1 MMNQPINYSQ
11 NLNLSTAESN
21 GSIYGQESLIAEIT
35 NDRSLSAVEEIYKEP
50 KQTIAIAATF
60 TAEPIQDYLNFW
72 MQELEIPSKIEFAP
86 YNQVF
91 QQLLDP
97 SSLLSNNS
105 KGINVIFVNFEDWQ
119 KYDKSLKT
127 FEDISANIE
136 GNVRELLTSLQTAV
150 KRSTTPHLLCL
161 CPTSPKFKQDPQK
174 AIFLQQMEKKIADE
188 IASINGAYLLQT
200 EDIIQTYSVEDYYD
214 SVGNENGHISYTI
227 PFYCALATII
237 ARKIFAIKS
246 KPYKVIALDCD
257 NTLWKGV
264 CGEVGAEGVEIDSAF
279 YKFQKLLLQQQ
290 EAGMLLCLCSKNI
303 EQDAIEVFQK
313 REDMPLK
320 LDRLVSWRIN
330 WQPKS
335 VNLKSLAQELNL
347 GIDSFIFI
355 DDNPVECAEVEANC
369 PEVLTLQLPQT
380 NEEIEQFIKH
390 TWVFD
395 RLKVTS
401 EDKKRTEQY
410 QQNSQRERLRQET
423 GSFDDFL
430 FGLQLE
436 IEIKEL
442 TPETLSRASQLTQRT
457 NQFNM
462 TTIRRSESEISQEC
476 DAGKLSVLTVE
487 VKDRFGDYGLVG
499 LLLYSQT
506 ERSIC
511 VDTFLLS
518 CRVLG
523 RGVEHKMLAQLG
535 KIASDRGLERVDVS
549 YVATQ
554 KNQPAFDFLN
564 SVGIQFQEE
573 QSQSYLY
580 KFPVAYLT
588 ELSYSPNSVES
599 KSSSNNPTEKIANTT
614 QPNFTSKATLLKKI
628 ATELSDPNQSIDLI
642 KAQKSRNQDEIEN
655 LVLPRNPLEQKLVKL
670 WEEAL
675 GVSPIGIHDN
685 FFELGGDSIKA
696 AVLIN
701 KLQEQIGEIF
711 HFIILFDAPTIA
723 ELAEYLNN
731 KEPEAIA
738 KMIGVAIDPETVQN
752 NQSQQAIDAARV
764 KQMRRLIPSLSDR
777 QDRVRTKNKPA
788 LFVLSPP
795 RSGSTLFRVMLSGN
809 PQLFAPPELH
819 LLGFNNLEERKK
831 YFSGER
837 SFWAEGNIRALME
850 IRDCSVERAQEIMQQ
865 LEAQKLSIQEYYAL
879 MQEWIG
885 DRILVDKTPPYALDL
900 KTIER
905 AESDFENTLYI
916 HLMRHPYGMIR
927 SHEESR
933 MEQLMTNLMG
943 LDIEPPFN
951 RREYAELVWTICQQ
965 NILQFL
971 KTIPPQRK
979 LLVKFEDLVQNP
991 QITIEGICEFLG
1003 LDFHPDMVQPYR
1015 DKNQRM
1021 TDGVNSTSRMMG
1033 DMKFKNYSGID
1044 PQVAEKWRKNYTQDF
1059 LGDVTWEIAKNFG
1072 YEPIQKEQT
1081 SKNFNSLEFLEQKNP
1096 QELLSQVDRLSDRE
1110 VDNLLNRMLTKPET
1124 KRALL
1129 IQLLKQEENVKRP
1142 STFPL
1147 SFGQERLW
1155 ALDRLENDSCV
1166 YNLTRA
1172 IRLKGILN
1180 LEVLQKSLNE
1190 IVRRHEILRTSFQVI
1205 DGKPMQSIAA
1215 ELDLQCPVV
1224 DLQQLDPE
1232 KREVE
1237 AQRSIDEFAKQ
1248 PFVLTQLPL
1257 LRVKL
1262 LRLSQEEHI
1271 LIRVSHHI
1279 IFDGWSTRLFPRE
1292 LAAIYEA
1299 FLTGKSSP
1307 LPDLPIQYGDYVL
1320 WQRKWSS
1327 SEVAQSQLAYWQKKL
1342 AGKVPVLQ
1350 LPTDKLRPGYAS
1362 SKGASQLLVL
1372 PKQLVKAIENLSRQE
1387 KVTPFMVLLAAF
1399 KTFLNRYS
1407 GQEDLIV
1414 CSPVAC
1420 RNRSEIESLIGYFNN
1435 IVVMRT
1441 DLSGNPSFRKAIALA
1456 RQVAS
1461 EAFQNQDLP
1470 FQKITEL
1477 PNLRRTPLTRCMFAL
1492 QSTPSEPEVM
1502 SQLIMTSQEIDKKT
1516 ADCDLSLFIEPKE
1529 ETLVAAFEYKTDLF
1543 SDEAIEKMKEH
1554 FQHHLESLVADP
1566 DLRLASLP
1574 VLKEPNNA
1582 LSITT
1587 NIQAA
1592 KSQNNGNGKAKI
1604 LLAPRDD
1611 IEFKLKQIWEQVLD
1625 IQSLDIRDDFFALG
1639 GHSMLAVRLFA
1650 EIEKALGKKLPLA
1663 ILFQA
1668 PTIEQLA
1675 KAIREEARSLPLSSL
1690 VPIKPNGSKKPLF
1703 LIHARGTSVLLYRD
1717 LAYKLDPEQPVYG
1730 LQPKG
1735 LYEGETPLKRVED
1748 MASLYIK
1755 EIQTIQPNGPYLLG
1769 GYSFGGDI
1777 AMEMAQQLCQQ
1788 GQQISMLAL
1797 FDCRGPNSYVRSPL
1811 SKRLLIH
1818 IDNLIDRKH
1827 LYVVE
1832 RVKDWK
1838 RWLGDMLKYKLQKL
1852 VMESLQYLDLN
1863 LPLTLRNLY
1872 IEDLNIQAAK
1882 NYQHEFY
1889 PGKIIL
1895 LRTIEWLG
1903 GVGCEIDEKLGW
1915 GELVGEGV
1923 EVYDV
1928 PGHHL
1933 SMFEEPHVQKLA
1945 ATLKV
1950 CIEKAQS

>member
-21 GSIYGQESLIAEIT
+21 GSIYGQESLIGERN
-35 NDRSLSAVEEIYKEP
+35 NDRTLSSVEEISKEP

-60 TAEPIQDYLNFW
+60 TAEPIQEYLNFW
-72 MQELEIPSKIEFAP
+72 MQELEIPSNIEFAP

-97 SSLLSNNS
+97 SSQLSKNT
-105 KGINVIFVNFEDWQ
+105 KGINVILVNFEDWQ

-127 FEDISANIE
+127 FENISANIE
-136 GNVRELLTSLQTAV
+136 GNVRELLTALQTSV
-150 KRSTTPHLLCL
+150 KRSATPHLLCL
-161 CPTSPKFKQDPQK
+161 CPTSPKFRQDPHR
-174 AIFLQQMEKKIADE
+174 AIFLREMEEKIADE
-188 IASINGAYLLQT
+188 IASINGAYLLKT
-200 EDIIQTYSVEDYYD
+200 DDIIQTYPVEDYYD
-214 SVGNENGHISYTI
+214 FVGNENGHISYTI

-237 ARKIFAIKS
+237 ARKIFAIGS

-257 NTLWKGV
+257 NTLWKGI

-279 YKFQKLLLQQQ
+279 YKFQQLLLQQQ

-303 EQDAIEVFQK
+303 ERDAIEVFQK

-369 PEVLTLQLPQT
+369 PEVLALQIPQT
-380 NEEIEQFIKH
+380 TEEIERFIKH
-390 TWVFD
+390 TWAFD

-410 QQNSQRERLRQET
+410 QQNAQRERLRQET
-423 GSFDDFL
+423 GSFEDFL
-430 FGLQLE
+430 AGLQLE
-436 IEIKEL
+436 INIKEL

-462 TTIRRSESEISQEC
+462 TTIRRSESEIQQQC
-476 DAGKLSVLTVE
+476 DGGELSALTVE

-499 LLLYSQT
+499 LLLYAQN
-506 ERSIC
+506 ERAIA

-523 RGVEHKMLAQLG
+523 RGVEHRMLAELG

-564 SVGIQFQEE
+564 SIGIQFQQE

-614 QPNFTSKATLLKKI
+614 QTKLTSKATLLKKI
-628 ATELSDPNQSIDLI
+628 ATELSNPKQLINSI
-642 KAQKSRNQDEIEN
+642 KAQKSRNKNEIEN
-655 LVLPRNPLEQKLVKL
+655 LVLPRNSLEQKLVEL
-670 WEEAL
+670 WEEVL

-723 ELAEYLNN
+723 ELAEYLNK

-738 KMIGVAIDPETVQN
+738 KMLGVEISPAAMEN
-752 NQSQQAIDAARV
+752 SQPQQTIEASQIEL
-764 KQMRRLIPSLSDR
+764 MRRLIPSLSER

-809 PQLFAPPELH
+809 PRLFAPPELH
-819 LLGFNNLEERKK
+819 LLGFNTLEERKK

-850 IRDCSVERAQEIMQQ
+850 IRGCSVERAQEIMQE
-865 LEAQKLSIQEYYAL
+865 LEAQKLTIQEYYAL

-943 LDIEPPFN
+943 LDSEPPFN
-951 RREYAELVWTICQQ
+951 RREYAELVWTICQK

-971 KTIPPQRK
+971 DTVPSQRK
-979 LLVKFEDLVQNP
+979 LLVKFEDLVRHP
-991 QITIEGICEFLG
+991 QATVESICEFLQI
-1003 LDFHPDMVQPYR
+1003 DFYPDMIQPYR

-1021 TDGVNSTSRMMG
+1021 TDGVSSTSRMMG

-1044 PQVAEKWRKNYTQDF
+1044 PQVAEKWRKSYTKDF
-1059 LGDVTWEIAKNFG
+1059 LGNVTWEIARKFG
-1072 YEPIQKEQT
+1072 YETIEEERIN
-1081 SKNFNSLEFLEQKNP
+1081 KNLNSLKSLVQKNP
-1096 QELLSQVDRLSDRE
+1096 QELLSQIDRLGDRE
-1110 VDNLLNRMLTKPET
+1110 IDNLLNQMLRQPET
-1124 KRALL
+1124 KRNVLR
-1129 IQLLKQEENVKRP
+1129 QLLETKIERP
-1142 STFPL
+1142 NTFPL
-1147 SFGQERLW
+1147 SYGQERLW
-1155 ALDRLENDSCV
+1155 ALNQLEKDSFV
-1166 YNLTRA
+1166 YNLARA

-1180 LEVLQKSLNE
+1180 LEAFQASLKE
-1190 IVRRHEILRTSFQVI
+1190 IIRRHEILRTSFQII
-1205 DGKPMQSIAA
+1205 DGQPMQSIAS
-1215 ELDLQCPVV
+1215 ELDLPCPVV

-1232 KREVE
+1232 EKEIE
-1237 AQRSIDEFAKQ
+1237 AQRLINEFAKQ
-1248 PFVLTQLPL
+1248 PFLLDRLPL

-1262 LRLSQEEHI
+1262 LRLNPEEHI

-1299 FLTGKSSP
+1299 FSTGKSSSFP
-1307 LPDLPIQYGDYVL
+1307 NLPIQYGDYVL
-1320 WQRKWSS
+1320 WQRQWLR
-1327 SEVAQSQLAYWQKKL
+1327 SETAQSQLAYWQKQL
-1342 AGKVPVLQ
+1342 AGNVPVLQ
-1350 LPTDKLRPGYAS
+1350 LPTDKPRPAS
-1362 SKGASQLLVL
+1362 IGSQGARRVLML
-1372 PKQLVKAIENLSRQE
+1372 PKQLTAAIDNLSRQE
-1387 KVTPFMVLLAAF
+1387 KVTSFMVLLAAF
-1399 KTFLNRYS
+1399 KTFLHRYT

-1420 RNRSEIESLIGYFNN
+1420 RNRLETESLIGYFNN

-1441 DLSGNPSFRKAIALA
+1441 DLSDNPSFREAIAVV

-1461 EAFQNQDLP
+1461 GAFQNQDLP
-1470 FQKITEL
+1470 FQKVTEL
-1477 PNLRRTPLTRCMFAL
+1477 PNLRRTPLTRCMFAM
-1492 QSTPSEPEVM
+1492 QSTPSQPETM
-1502 SQLIMTSQEIDKKT
+1502 SQLTITPQEIDKET

-1543 SDEAIEKMKEH
+1543 SDEAIGKMIEQ
-1554 FQHHLESLVADP
+1554 FQNHLEMLIANP
-1566 DLRLASLP
+1566 DLHLASL
-1574 VLKEPNNA
+1574 A
-1582 LSITT
+1582 
-1587 NIQAA
+1587 
-1592 KSQNNGNGKAKI
+1592 
-1604 LLAPRDD
+1604 LLAERNEEESVTKLQLHNLQNDDRARTLLTPRDE
-1611 IEFKLKQIWEQVLD
+1611 IEFKLKQIWERVLG
-1625 IQSLDIRDDFFALG
+1625 IESLDLRDDFFALG

-1650 EIEKALGKKLPLA
+1650 EIEKTLGKKLTLST
-1663 ILFQA
+1663 LFQA
-1668 PTIEQLA
+1668 STIEQLA
-1675 KAIREEARSLPLSSL
+1675 SVIRQEEQSSSLSSL
-1690 VPIKPNGSKKPLF
+1690 VPIKPTGSKPPLF
-1703 LIHARGTSVLLYRD
+1703 LIHAKGTSVLLYRD
-1717 LAYKLDPEQPVYG
+1717 LAERLDSEQPVYG

-1735 LYEGETPLKRVED
+1735 LKEGDTPLKRVED
-1748 MASLYIK
+1748 MATHYIK
-1755 EIQTIQPNGPYLLG
+1755 EIQTIQPQGPYLLG
-1769 GYSFGGDI
+1769 GYSFGGDV
-1777 AMEMAQQLCQQ
+1777 AMEMAQQLRQQ

-1797 FDCRGPNSYVRSPL
+1797 FDCRGPNCYVRSPL
-1811 SKRLLIH
+1811 PKRLLIH
-1818 IDNLIDRKH
+1818 LDNLSARKH
-1827 LYVVE
+1827 LYVIE

-1838 RWLGDMLKYKLQKL
+1838 RWLGDGLKYNLQKL
-1852 VMESLQYLDLN
+1852 AMQSLQYLDLN
-1863 LPLTLRNLY
+1863 LPLSLRNLY
-1872 IEDLNIQAAK
+1872 IEELNMQAAR
-1882 NYQHEFY
+1882 NYQQKFY
-1889 PGKIIL
+1889 PGKIVL
-1895 LRTIEWLG
+1895 LRTMEWLG

-1915 GELVGEGV
+1915 GEFAGGGV

-1945 ATLKV
+1945 ATLEV
-1950 CIEKAQS
+1950 CIEKEQS